1 MHIKKLYEIKNP
13 VISFE
18 VFPPRQDSPSD
29 VLTDS
34 LSKISSLSPGYIS
47 VTYGSGEID
56 NNSKSIELASHIKNS
71 LNIEPMVHLT
81 ARDTY
86 RSQMKSML
94 QEMKQ
99 KNIENIM
106 ALGGDIPQGNSNTTQ
121 GDFEHARDLIEFIKD
136 NGNFSIGAGCYPEGH
151 IECENTNA
159 NYEHLYE
166 KQLAGADF
174 FVSQLFFEN
183 GSFFRFKEESTS
195 RGINKPIV
203 AGLMPILGKTQIQ
216 RMIFQCGVS
225 LPSSIIKILHKYE
238 HSPED
243 LKKAGIEYTCM
254 QIEDLVKNGHKNIH
268 IYSMN
273 KPEIA
278 ASCKDTFDSMF

>member
-81 ARDTY
+81 ARGTY

>member
-1 MHIKKLYEIKNP
+1 MHIKKLYEIKRP

-18 VFPPRQDSPSD
+18 VFPPKQESSVETVTG
-29 VLTDS
+29 VLS
-34 LSKISSLSPGYIS
+34 GMAEQKPGFIS
-47 VTYGSGEID
+47 VTYGAGGHG
-56 NNSKSIELASHIKNS
+56 NNSKTIEIASHIKNE
-71 LNIEPMVHLT
+71 LGTEPMAHLT
-81 ARDTY
+81 CIGATKPQI
-86 RSQMKSML
+86 SSIL
-94 QEMKQ
+94 SEMK
-99 KNIENIM
+99 NSGIENIM